1 MKGLLSVLALLLLVT
16 TVLVAGTVQPG
27 GQMASDTGNADIL
40 SRIIAAI
47 TGGINHPLTS
57 VCTSPAFTIYEQVT
71 NPDGESKDL
80 DHCIQFFAVQA
91 GDTSQCADIQR
102 GAPKTKCYCLI
113 ASKKNDP
120 AVCDQ
125 VPQTNDIQAYLKI
138 DCLWEVAIKN
148 NNADACQQ
156 MGNAKI
162 SRMIIGEMSQ
172 QTCLARLASG
182 QGVGE
187 STL

>member
-1 MKGLLSVLALLLLVT
+1 MKRIPRMIVLLLVVT
-16 TVLVAGTVQPG
+16 SVLVTAPVTAAQ
-27 GQMASDTGNADIL
+27 ASGTGNPQNSFLDSTLA
-40 SRIIAAI
+40 
-47 TGGINHPLTS
+47 GIKNPLIS
-57 VCTSPAFTIYEQVT
+57 PCSSPAWKLIYLFVS
-71 NPDGESKDL
+71 NPGEKFDP

-91 GDTSQCADIQR
+91 GDTSQCPNIKR
-102 GAPKTKCYCLI
+102 GAPMTKCYVLI

-120 AVCDQ
+120 GICNQ
-125 VPQTNDIQAYLKI
+125 VPETNDMQAYLKV

-148 NNADACQQ
+148 NNADACRK
-156 MGNAKI
+156 MGNVRI
-162 SRMIIGEMSQ
+162 SRMIIGEESQ

>member
-1 MKGLLSVLALLLLVT
+1 MTRVLLVLVLFLAAMP
-16 TVLVAGTVQPG
+16 VLVTGPVSAAQAPGDVNPGNSFLDTTLAGLKNPLISPCSSPG
-27 GQMASDTGNADIL
+27 WKL
-40 SRIIAAI
+40 
-47 TGGINHPLTS
+47 
-57 VCTSPAFTIYEQVT
+57 IYMFVS
-71 NPDGESKDL
+71 NPGEEFSA

-91 GDTSQCADIQR
+91 GDTSQCSGIQR
-102 GAPKTKCYCLI
+102 GAPMTKCYCLI

-120 AVCDQ
+120 SVCDQ
-125 VPQTNDIQAYLKI
+125 VPPTSDLQAYLKI

-148 NNADACQQ
+148 NNPAACEA
-156 MGNAKI
+156 MGTEKI
-162 SRMIIGEMSQ
+162 SRMFIGEMSR

>member
-1 MKGLLSVLALLLLVT
+1 MKRIPSVLVLLLVVT
-16 TVLVAGTVQPG
+16 SVLVTGPVTAAQASGNGNPGNSFLDITIAGIKNPL
-27 GQMASDTGNADIL
+27 L
-40 SRIIAAI
+40 S
-47 TGGINHPLTS
+47 PCS
-57 VCTSPAFTIYEQVT
+57 SPAWKLIYKFVS
-71 NPDGESKDL
+71 NPGEEFNA

-91 GDTSQCADIQR
+91 GDTTQCPNIKR
-102 GAPKTKCYCLI
+102 GAPMTKCYCLI

-120 AVCDQ
+120 SICDQ
-125 VPQTNDIQAYLKI
+125 VPLTDDFQAYLKI

-148 NNADACQQ
+148 NNQAACTA
-156 MGNAKI
+156 MGTEKI
-162 SRMIIGEMSQ
+162 SRMIIGEESQ